1 MYLVRDGHG
10 EIFAL
15 KRVMPG
21 HLWHVGY
28 WVGVWEGNMVLAIKY
43 IWNFSSDGL
52 KLCQDFSLG
61 QIPTLAWTNLHYT
74 FFAWSVPSSRFLTSH
89 SYVNSQKNAGHWRS
103 QVGSDHFPPFFW
115 PVGAPRRWKHA
126 MAQVDVITVENSEQ
140 RDVVPNETQGC
151 LDLKEKKPGLAG
163 KGFGN
168 CDWG

>member
-1 MYLVRDGHG
+1 MWT
-10 EIFAL
+10 L
-15 KRVMPG
+15 KKM
-21 HLWHVGY
+21 
-28 WVGVWEGNMVLAIKY
+28 LAI
-43 IWNFSSDGL
+43 DVL
-52 KLCQDFSLG
+52 KWG
-61 QIPTLAWTNLHYT
+61 PTISPH
-74 FFAWSVPSSRFLTSH
+74 FFL
-89 SYVNSQKNAGHWRS
+89 
-103 QVGSDHFPPFFW
+103 